1 MKAPIRLVILG
12 AGDRGRTYVS
22 YAAAYPDKAR
32 VVGVADINPAAAQA
46 VAKAHNLPAT
56 AGWGGWAEA
65 GGAEPGWGG
74 VVLSEA
80 GANTPEAVRIIKPH
94 IANPM
99 YCPTCLKFAVAVI
112 SSPFLIFLLFMRFQE
127 LRELSFK
134 LSYLPL
140 VYPTFFLCV
149 FLSHR
154 SFSFRVLEKVGIR
167 ECKVF
172 RGNTTRRAG
181 DFRRKQEA

>member
-1 MKAPIRLVILG
+1 MTLPCAIEIGIAVHVACKPVLFLSAQFFSVVEFATKSVHLAVLQILQTWYFPCHEFCCYRCSHIRFFDFFV
-12 AGDRGRTYVS
+12 
-22 YAAAYPDKAR
+22 
-32 VVGVADINPAAAQA
+32 
-46 VAKAHNLPAT
+46 
-56 AGWGGWAEA
+56 
-65 GGAEPGWGG
+65 
-74 VVLSEA
+74 
-80 GANTPEAVRIIKPH
+80 
-94 IANPM
+94 
-99 YCPTCLKFAVAVI
+99 
-112 SSPFLIFLLFMRFQE
+112 FMRIQE

-172 RGNTTRRAG
+172 RSKYYPQGWRFLPKTGGLTLLSRPIPELPLRPE
-181 DFRRKQEA
+181 RK

>member
-1 MKAPIRLVILG
+1 M
-12 AGDRGRTYVS
+12 
-22 YAAAYPDKAR
+22 
-32 VVGVADINPAAAQA
+32 
-46 VAKAHNLPAT
+46 
-56 AGWGGWAEA
+56 
-65 GGAEPGWGG
+65 
-74 VVLSEA
+74 
-80 GANTPEAVRIIKPH
+80 RI
-94 IANPM
+94 
-99 YCPTCLKFAVAVI
+99 
-112 SSPFLIFLLFMRFQE
+112 QE

-172 RGNTTRRAG
+172 REKYYPLAFPSNPGITFAPRT
-181 DFRRKQEA
+181 EMTI

>member
-1 MKAPIRLVILG
+1 MVDLVDKIVNLEL
-12 AGDRGRTYVS
+12 YKELLS
-22 YAAAYPDKAR
+22 EIEEKLELQIHYKYPKGIDE
-32 VVGVADINPAAAQA
+32 GVQEQIDFVNF
-46 VAKAHNLPAT
+46 T
-56 AGWGGWAEA
+56 
-65 GGAEPGWGG
+65 
-74 VVLSEA
+74 LSEA
-80 GANTPEAVRIIKPH
+80 ESV
-94 IANPM
+94 
-99 YCPTCLKFAVAVI
+99 LKDKF
-112 SSPFLIFLLFMRFQE
+112 FLIFLFLMRIQE

-172 RGNTTRRAG
+172 RSKYYPQGWRFLPKTGGLTLHSRPIPELPLRPE
-181 DFRRKQEA
+181 RK